1 MGKRRGYTLFEL
13 VLVLAVLVLL
23 SAITYPSL
31 KGMYGH
37 YKMTGAVDSVRAA
50 WAQARAH
57 AIEEGR
63 PYRFAVV
70 PDTGHYRVAPDQ
82 PDYWSGSP
90 PASDPNG
97 RALVLEKS
105 LPRGVHFATGGAAGP
120 DSGGDY
126 RADEPPAA
134 VAPDAYVN
142 PVVFLP
148 DGTARE
154 DAEVIFQIRGARPT
168 AIRLRGL
175 TGVVTVKPVNPG
187 GGH

>member
-23 SAITYPSL
+23 SAIAYPSL
-31 KGMYGH
+31 KAMYGH
-37 YKMTGAVDSVRAA
+37 YKMTGAVDTVRAA

-70 PDTGHYRVAPDQ
+70 PGTGQYRVAPDS
-82 PDYWSGSP
+82 PDYWSGSGP
-90 PASDPNG
+90 GSDPNG
-97 RALVLEKS
+97 QGLVLEKA
-105 LPRGVHFATGGAAGP
+105 LPGGVCFATGGVPDTGGAPQPEAPSAGASP
-120 DSGGDY
+120 DSY
-126 RADEPPAA
+126 T
-134 VAPDAYVN
+134 N

-148 DGTARE
+148 DGSARE
-154 DAEVIFQIRGARPT
+154 DAEVIFQVRGARPT

-175 TGVVTVKPVNPG
+175 TGIVTVKHLDAG
-187 GGH
+187 GGR

>member
-1 MGKRRGYTLFEL
+1 MGKRHGYTLFEL

-23 SAITYPSL
+23 SAIAYPSL
-31 KGMYGH
+31 KAMYGH
-37 YKMTGAVDSVRAA
+37 YKMTGAVDTVRGA

-63 PYRFAVV
+63 PYRFAIV
-70 PDTGHYRVAPDQ
+70 PGTGQYRVAPDQ

-105 LPRGVHFATGGAAGP
+105 LPGGVNFAVGGPADSGADPQPDPPAGGASP
-120 DSGGDY
+120 DSY
-126 RADEPPAA
+126 A
-134 VAPDAYVN
+134 N

-148 DGTARE
+148 DGSARE
-154 DAEVIFQIRGARPT
+154 DAEVIFQVRGARPT

-175 TGVVTVKPVNPG
+175 TGIVTVKHLDAG
-187 GGH
+187 GGP